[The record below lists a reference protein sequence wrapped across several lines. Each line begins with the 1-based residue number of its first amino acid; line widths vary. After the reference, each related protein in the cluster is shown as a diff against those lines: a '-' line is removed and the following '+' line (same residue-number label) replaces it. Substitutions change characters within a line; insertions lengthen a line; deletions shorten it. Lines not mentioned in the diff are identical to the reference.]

1 MYTYI
6 LCMYIYIHTYMYT
19 YIICMYVYIYLYMA
33 GKNTHIYI
41 YAGKI
46 IDLNVRF
53 SMCDCQRVCMI
64 FLEDHSMI
72 SEIWH

>member
-1 MYTYI
+1 MYTN
-6 LCMYIYIHTYMYT
+6 
-19 YIICMYVYIYLYMA
+19 IICMYVYIYLYMA
-33 GKNTHIYI
+33 GKNTHIYIYI